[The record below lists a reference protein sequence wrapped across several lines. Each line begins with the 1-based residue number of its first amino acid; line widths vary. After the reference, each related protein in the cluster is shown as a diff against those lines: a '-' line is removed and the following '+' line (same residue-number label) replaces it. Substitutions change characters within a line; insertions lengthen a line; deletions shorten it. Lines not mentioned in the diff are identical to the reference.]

1 MIAPYL
7 YIFYFFL
14 NNSENTVN
22 TVPIN
27 INISDILND
36 YINVKIYKNNGINIL
51 NNSKIFSKI
60 VCKHIDEIRVDVTK
74 AIDSLKEELSSIVK

>member
-1 MIAPYL
+1 MNTIEEKIEKGKKIAEIVEDIKQL
-7 YIFYFFL
+7 E
-14 NNSENTVN
+14 S
-22 TVPIN
+22 
-27 INISDILND
+27 ISDILND

-60 VCKHIDEIRVDVTK
+60 VWKHIDEIRVDVTK